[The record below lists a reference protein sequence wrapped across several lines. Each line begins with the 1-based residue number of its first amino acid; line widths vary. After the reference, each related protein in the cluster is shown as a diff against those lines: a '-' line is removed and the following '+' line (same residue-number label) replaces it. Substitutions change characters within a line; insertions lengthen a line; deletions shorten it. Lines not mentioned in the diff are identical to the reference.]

1 MILFF
6 VLLALQKVY
15 FFYNERRNCY
25 DNDNQKGNS
34 EVSVRYMQAWE
45 ERVIEQQAAREEG
58 RKEGRQEGIKE
69 GFREAH
75 LTLVRK
81 KLTRGFDAEQIAEAL
96 ELDRTEVD
104 ALIEE
109 IQLDEKRQENE
120 R

>member
-1 MILFF
+1 
-6 VLLALQKVY
+6 
-15 FFYNERRNCY
+15 
-25 DNDNQKGNS
+25 
-34 EVSVRYMQAWE
+34 MQAWE
-45 ERVIEQQAAREEG
+45 ERVIEQQAAKEEG

-96 ELDRTEVD
+96 KLDRTEVD